1 MNAPGTIGAPAKKG
15 GVKKIIILVLL
26 ISVGVHVAAGVI
38 AGIIVVARYF
48 AAPPAEFKAAR
59 DVRLPAKK
67 REQRM
72 SMAAFDAAAP
82 KPTFSDRMQSTR
94 PTAFSLPEVPAM
106 PVDQILPMDA
116 SSIITDQVAS
126 VADTQGLGATSGAL
140 AGGSGGFGGKGLSFL
155 GVDST
160 GQRILLVFDVS
171 TSVKNKA
178 EKAGVSF
185 SKIREEII
193 ALLKKL
199 PITARFG
206 IVQFSRLF
214 MSFSD
219 ELVPASNP
227 NRDAATLWIN
237 EKWVETGSI
246 PKSRAKN
253 DVGGGLTGVLEFAK
267 ELKPDVV
274 YIVSDGSFQSNQHPG
289 GIPWNEV
296 KKAVEELK
304 DANGKPS
311 QVNFIAFEPKPEDL
325 KELKNTANRARGKVN
340 EMK

>member
-1 MNAPGTIGAPAKKG
+1 MNGQGTLGAPAKKG
-15 GVKKIIILVLL
+15 GVKKIVITVLL
-26 ISVGVHVAAGVI
+26 ISVGVHVAAGII
-38 AGIIVVARYF
+38 AGIVVVARYF
-48 AAPPAEFKAAR
+48 AAPPAEFKAAK

-72 SMAAFDAAAP
+72 NMAAFDAAAP

-94 PTAFSLPEVPAM
+94 PTAFSLPDVPAM

-155 GVDST
+155 GVDSS

-171 TSVKNKA
+171 ASVENKA
-178 EKAGVSF
+178 NKAGVPF
-185 SKIREEII
+185 SKISEEIQG
-193 ALLKKL
+193 LLLKL
-199 PITARFG
+199 PITSRFG
-206 IVQFSRLF
+206 IIQFSRLF
-214 MSFSD
+214 TTFSD

-227 NRDAATLWIN
+227 NREAANVWIK
-237 EKWVETGSI
+237 EKFGKVST
-246 PKSRAKN
+246 KSAKTQ
-253 DVGGGLTGVLEFAK
+253 VRSGMLGVLQFAK

-274 YIVSDGSFQSNQHPG
+274 FIVSDGSFQSDQYEG

-304 DANGKPS
+304 DANGRPS

-325 KELKNTANRARGKVN
+325 KELKNTASRARGKVN